1 MQTVGGYS
9 DFRTQSEFE
18 PVGET
23 GARIPVDRGGVDLVE
38 ELFGPGMTPI
48 SDQPKSSIRKRM
60 TLGFDFSFLAK
71 ERTVKEKENRK
82 IHLISILYLPAV
94 FAKLSPLATA
104 IHLQLSLVV
113 RNLS

>member
-38 ELFGPGMTPI
+38 KLFGPGMT
-48 SDQPKSSIRKRM
+48 
-60 TLGFDFSFLAK
+60 LGQDGLAVSAS
-71 ERTVKEKENRK
+71 EPVDEVDGLF
-82 IHLISILYLPAV
+82 H
-94 FAKLSPLATA
+94 
-104 IHLQLSLVV
+104 
-113 RNLS
+113 